1 MKAMDKTGQ
10 EEGVRVRASNA
21 QDKLRSDKVKASLF
35 LTESEY
41 FFLLTRGNPRMPSI
55 RTLQTFLA
63 TARLGSF
70 AAAGQEVGLTAAA
83 VGLQVRALE
92 EELGVALFDR
102 SARAVVLNTEGR
114 QRVLAV
120 KELVERWQ
128 QLQVQPA
135 PGELGGTVVMGALV
149 SALMGAFADALW
161 KLKRQ
166 HPALEVTLLAGQ
178 SADFMTRVERGELDA
193 AVVTQSPTR
202 LAASL
207 VWTPLYREP
216 MVLIVPTR
224 PHFVLPVSP
233 LQMLAQCPFMRFDRR
248 TWTGHLVNEVL
259 AQCRAQV
266 VEGLELNSVEAI
278 VELVRQ
284 GFGISIVPQL
294 ANLAWRRDKALR
306 VVPLPRVTVE
316 RHVGLLE
323 RRQHGRETF
332 TQVLKDH
339 FGARG
344 VRGTRA
350 R

>member
-1 MKAMDKTGQ
+1 
-10 EEGVRVRASNA
+10 
-21 QDKLRSDKVKASLF
+21 
-35 LTESEY
+35 
-41 FFLLTRGNPRMPSI
+41 MPSI

-102 SARAVVLNTEGR
+102 SARAAVLNTEGR

-166 HPALEVTLLAGQ
+166 HPTLEVTLLAGQ

-224 PHFVLPVSP
+224 PHFVLPASP

>member
-1 MKAMDKTGQ
+1 
-10 EEGVRVRASNA
+10 
-21 QDKLRSDKVKASLF
+21 
-35 LTESEY
+35 
-41 FFLLTRGNPRMPSI
+41 MPSL

-63 TARLGSF
+63 VARLGSF
-70 AAAGQEVGLTAAA
+70 AAAGQEVGLTSAA
-83 VGLQVRALE
+83 VGLQIRALE
-92 EELGVALFDR
+92 RELGVALFDR
-102 SARAVVLNTEGR
+102 SARAAVLNTEGR
-114 QRVLAV
+114 QRIPAI
-120 KELVERWQ
+120 KELVERWE
-128 QLQVQPA
+128 QLQHRPQQ
-135 PGELGGTVVMGALV
+135 GELSGTVVMGALV

-166 HPALEVTLLAGQ
+166 HPALEVTLFAGQ
-178 SADFMTRVERGELDA
+178 SADFMSRVERGELDA

-202 LAASL
+202 LTGSL

-216 MVLIVPTR
+216 LVLIVPTR
-224 PHFVLPVSP
+224 PHFPLPDTP
-233 LQMLAQCPFMRFDRR
+233 LQMLTQCPFMRFDRR
-248 TWTGHLVNEVL
+248 TWTGHLVNEAL

-306 VVPLPRVTVE
+306 VVPLPRVTVA

-323 RRQHGRETF
+323 RRRHGRETF

-344 VRGTRA
+344 VP
-350 R
+350 